1 MCCAGADAAEL
12 GEVKTST
19 SFTVLIFSCEKSEA
33 KNISKWQAISRT
45 SLMSVV
51 LKRTRAEKSPAFDE
65 CPDLS
70 PYHQSSIKTYIHTK
84 PARIVFAFCPLTWSS
99 KATI

>member
-19 SFTVLIFSCEKSEA
+19 SFTVLFFSCEKSEA

-51 LKRTRAEKSPAFDE
+51 LKRTRAEKQAMSVQT
-65 CPDLS
+65 CLLIIS
-70 PYHQSSIKTYIHTK
+70 LQ
-84 PARIVFAFCPLTWSS
+84 
-99 KATI
+99 